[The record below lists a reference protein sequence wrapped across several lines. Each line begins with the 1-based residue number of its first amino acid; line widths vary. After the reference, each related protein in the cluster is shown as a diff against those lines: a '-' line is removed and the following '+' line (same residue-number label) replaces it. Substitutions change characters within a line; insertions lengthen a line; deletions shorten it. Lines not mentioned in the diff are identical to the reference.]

1 MKEKIWMVAFVLI
14 LGSVW
19 TTALIGVDKLT
30 FPIIQEHE
38 REKLR
43 ISVLDAFSIPYEG
56 GDTEQVFNA
65 NVESVEK
72 DTKKIYRSK
81 KGDIAFRISGNGVQ
95 GPISGVVAM
104 QPDLKTIRG
113 ITIVHQEETPGLG
126 DRVFEKETL
135 DRFKGKKIEPQLLIL
150 SPGKAKKENEV
161 DGVTGATLTGKA
173 FEKILNRQI
182 REYIALIAEDNQ

>member
-1 MKEKIWMVAFVLI
+1 MKEKVWMVAFVLI

-43 ISVLDAFSIPYEG
+43 ISVLDALSIPYEAK
-56 GDTEQVFNA
+56 DTEQVFNG

-72 DTKKIYRSK
+72 GKKKIYRSK
-81 KGDIAFRISGNGVQ
+81 MGDIAFRISGNGVQ

-104 QPDLKTIRG
+104 QSDLKIIKG

-161 DGVTGATLTGKA
+161 DGITGATITGKA

>member
-43 ISVLDAFSIPYEG
+43 ISVLDALSIPYEEK
-56 GDTEQVFNA
+56 DTEQVFNA

-72 DTKKIYRSK
+72 GKKKIYRSK

-104 QPDLKTIRG
+104 QPDLKTIKG

-150 SPGKAKKENEV
+150 SPGKAKKENEI

-173 FEKILNRQI
+173 FEKILNSQI

>member
-43 ISVLDAFSIPYEG
+43 ISVLDALSIPYEEK
-56 GDTEQVFNA
+56 DTEQVFNG

-72 DTKKIYRSK
+72 GKKKIYRSK
-81 KGDIAFRISGNGVQ
+81 NGDIAFRISGNGVQ

-104 QPDLKTIRG
+104 QPDLKTIKG

-150 SPGKAKKENEV
+150 SPGTAKKENEV
-161 DGVTGATLTGKA
+161 DGITGATLTGKA
-173 FEKILNRQI
+173 FEKILNSQI
-182 REYIALIAEDNQ
+182 REYISLIAEDNQ